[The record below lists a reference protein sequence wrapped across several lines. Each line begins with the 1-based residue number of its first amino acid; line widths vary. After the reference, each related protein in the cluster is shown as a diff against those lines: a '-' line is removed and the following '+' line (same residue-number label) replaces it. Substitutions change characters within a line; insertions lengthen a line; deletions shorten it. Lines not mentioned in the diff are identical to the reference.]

1 MNDNNEERR
10 EDRNRKMSL
19 EEDKSILEE
28 RIDLFEKSLA
38 NTGIGLKLT
47 REEVINIIK
56 SNPAEFLKLLME
68 MERFSQEMIKR
79 GRGITK

>member
-28 RIDLFEKSLA
+28 RINLFEKSLA

-47 REEVINIIK
+47 REEVVNIIK

>member
-1 MNDNNEERR
+1 MSDNNEERR

-28 RIDLFEKSLA
+28 RIDLFEKSVA

-47 REEVINIIK
+47 REEIIHIVK

>member
-10 EDRNRKMSL
+10 EDRNGKMSL
-19 EEDKSILEE
+19 EEHKSILEE

-47 REEVINIIK
+47 REEK
-56 SNPAEFLKLLME
+56 SI
-68 MERFSQEMIKR
+68 S
-79 GRGITK
+79 

>member
-1 MNDNNEERR
+1 MSDNNEERR
-10 EDRNRKMSL
+10 EDRNRKVSL

-47 REEVINIIK
+47 REEVTYIIK

-68 MERFSQEMIKR
+68 MERFSQEMIK
-79 GRGITK
+79 

>member
-1 MNDNNEERR
+1 MHDNNEERH

-68 MERFSQEMIKR
+68 MEVFSQEMIKR

>member
-1 MNDNNEERR
+1 MNDNNEERP

>member
-1 MNDNNEERR
+1 MTDNNEKIH

-28 RIDLFEKSLA
+28 KIDLFEKSLA

>member
-1 MNDNNEERR
+1 MSDNNEERR
-10 EDRNRKMSL
+10 EDRNRKVSL

-47 REEVINIIK
+47 REEVTHIIK
-56 SNPAEFLKLLME
+56 EQSSRVSKVTNGDGKV
-68 MERFSQEMIKR
+68 
-79 GRGITK
+79 

>member
-10 EDRNRKMSL
+10 VDRNRKMSL

>member
-47 REEVINIIK
+47 REEIINIIK

-68 MERFSQEMIKR
+68 MEVFSQEMIKR

>member
-1 MNDNNEERR
+1 MNDKNEERR

>member
-1 MNDNNEERR
+1 MSDNNEERR

-19 EEDKSILEE
+19 EDKSILQE

-47 REEVINIIK
+47 REELTHIIK

-79 GRGITK
+79 GRGITR

>member
-28 RIDLFEKSLA
+28 RID
-38 NTGIGLKLT
+38 
-47 REEVINIIK
+47 
-56 SNPAEFLKLLME
+56 
-68 MERFSQEMIKR
+68 
-79 GRGITK
+79 

>member
-47 REEVINIIK
+47 REEVVNIIK

>member
-10 EDRNRKMSL
+10 DDRNRKMSL

-28 RIDLFEKSLA
+28 RINLFEKSLA

>member
-68 MERFSQEMIKR
+68 MEVFSQEMIKR

>member
-19 EEDKSILEE
+19 EEDKSILKE

>member
-10 EDRNRKMSL
+10 EDSNRKMSL

-68 MERFSQEMIKR
+68 MERFSQEMINR

>member
-10 EDRNRKMSL
+10 EDRNRNRKMSL

-47 REEVINIIK
+47 REEIIHIIK

-68 MERFSQEMIKR
+68 MEGLAK
-79 GRGITK
+79 K

>member
-1 MNDNNEERR
+1 MSDNNEERR

-19 EEDKSILEE
+19 EDDKSILEE

-68 MERFSQEMIKR
+68 MEVFSQEMIKR

>member
-1 MNDNNEERR
+1 MSDNNEERH

>member
-10 EDRNRKMSL
+10 EDSNRKMSL

-47 REEVINIIK
+47 REEVVNIIK

>member
-1 MNDNNEERR
+1 MSDNNEERR

>member
-1 MNDNNEERR
+1 MSDNNEERR

-28 RIDLFEKSLA
+28 RIDLFEKSVA

-68 MERFSQEMIKR
+68 MEVFSQEMIKR

>member
-10 EDRNRKMSL
+10 EDSNRKMSL

>member
-10 EDRNRKMSL
+10 EDRNRKISL
-19 EEDKSILEE
+19 EDDKSILEE

-47 REEVINIIK
+47 REEIIHIITCYLCRHFSTYETGTAHYF
-56 SNPAEFLKLLME
+56 SNKASFQIL
-68 MERFSQEMIKR
+68 
-79 GRGITK
+79 

>member
-1 MNDNNEERR
+1 MNDNNEEGRD
-10 EDRNRKMSL
+10 DRNRKMSL

>member
-19 EEDKSILEE
+19 EDDKSILEE
-28 RIDLFEKSLA
+28 RIDLFEKCLA

-47 REEVINIIK
+47 REEIIYIIK

-68 MERFSQEMIKR
+68 MEVFSQEMIKR